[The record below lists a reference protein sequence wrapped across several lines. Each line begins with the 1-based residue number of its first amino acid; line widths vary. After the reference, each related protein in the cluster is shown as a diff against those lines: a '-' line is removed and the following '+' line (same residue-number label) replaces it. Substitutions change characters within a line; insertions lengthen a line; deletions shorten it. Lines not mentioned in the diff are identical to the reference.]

1 MVILNSSL
9 CLTAPP
15 PPRANPVDFAFK
27 IYLFYFYLFIK
38 NEASSI
44 LFIFINLFLAAL
56 DLHCFAWAC
65 SSCGE
70 WGLVF
75 VVVLG
80 LLITVASLLVEH
92 GF

>member
-1 MVILNSSL
+1 MKP
-9 CLTAPP
+9 T
-15 PPRANPVDFAFK
+15 
-27 IYLFYFYLFIK
+27 
-38 NEASSI
+38 

-70 WGLVF
+70 QGLVF

-80 LLITVASLLVEH
+80 LITVASLVVEH
-92 GF
+92 GL